1 MLFKFNM
8 FFTKQLVGA
17 VSLCFFLLFSTVSY
31 SANDTERLGQLL
43 SGYNSFQS
51 DFSQVTV
58 AENGRTAQQTEGTL
72 WLGKPNKFRW
82 ETLQPFPQEIVSD
95 GQYIWIHD
103 PDLEQVTR
111 RDATAQQGSA
121 PAMILNGELEKLEKN
136 YQIFLDVDDG
146 GVQIFSLNPINDQPQ
161 FSQIRLAFEAEVIT
175 ELMLEDSLGQRT
187 TILFKGQQLNP
198 ELAAEQFYFR
208 VPEGTDL
215 IVDGEY

>member
-1 MLFKFNM
+1 MRFSLYFN
-8 FFTKQLVGA
+8 KQLVKA
-17 VSLCFFLLFSTVSY
+17 CSLCFLLSISVLSH
-31 SANDTERLGQLL
+31 SANDSERLGQLL
-43 SGYNSFQS
+43 SGYTSFKT

-58 AENGRTAQQTEGTL
+58 AENGRTAQQTEGSL

-111 RDATAQQGSA
+111 RDATAHQGSA
-121 PAMILNGELEKLEKN
+121 PAMILNGELDKLEKN
-136 YQIFLDVDDG
+136 YQIFLDVDEG
-146 GVQIFSLNPINDQPQ
+146 GLQIFSLKPINDQPQ
-161 FSQIRLAFEAEVIT
+161 FSQIRLAFDAEVIT

-187 TILFKGQQLNP
+187 TILFKEQQLNP
-198 ELAAEQFYFR
+198 DISAEQFYFR